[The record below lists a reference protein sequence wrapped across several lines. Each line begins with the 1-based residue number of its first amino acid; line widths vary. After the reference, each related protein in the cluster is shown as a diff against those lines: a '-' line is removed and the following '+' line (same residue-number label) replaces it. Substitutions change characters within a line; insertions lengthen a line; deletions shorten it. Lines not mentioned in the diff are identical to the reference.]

1 MLLMFLTEFCYIL
14 TVGLTSKI
22 VFFMLKE
29 IMLLN
34 IIKMD
39 SYKFFVT
46 RDKMHN

>member
-1 MLLMFLTEFCYIL
+1 MFWTEFCYIL
-14 TVGLTSKI
+14 SVGLTSKI
-22 VFFMLKE
+22 FFMLKE